1 MTPLNHATPH
11 ISFSKTTTFTI
22 KPQCIS
28 LIQPL
33 KPNTKQ
39 HSHET
44 LKTIHKTTNLS
55 SSKSTT
61 KIKPLPLPTKV
72 SKKWKEYQG
81 ITNWKGLLDPL
92 DNNLRSEIL
101 RYGHFVEAAYKS
113 FEFDPSSPN
122 YATNKFPKTTLFKK
136 CGIPKTGYKLTKHLH
151 ATSSIQ
157 LPSWI
162 DKAPSWVATNSSYI
176 GYIAVCKNKDEIK
189 RLGRRDIVIAF
200 RGTTTCLEWLEN
212 LRATLTNI
220 NPLQFNNSISP
231 HGIIID
237 HEENNQPMVESG
249 FLSLYTSKCSKHV
262 PSLQETVRTE
272 IERILKTYKGENL
285 SFTITGHSLGA
296 ALALLTAY
304 DIRTCFRKTFNRKPL
319 VTVIS
324 FGCPRVGNR
333 SFRSL
338 LEKESIKVLRI
349 VNSED
354 VVTKMPGFVFDD
366 DVEESDGDME
376 EGDDDVAWYMP
387 RWIQKRVEEM
397 RWVYC
402 EVGEELRLCS
412 RDSPYLKSVNIAT
425 CHDLKTYLHLVDG
438 FVSSSCPFR
447 STAKR
452 FLHR

>member
-1 MTPLNHATPH
+1 MTPLNHATTH
-11 ISFSKTTTFTI
+11 ISFSKTTTLTI
-22 KPQCIS
+22 KPQCIT

-44 LKTIHKTTNLS
+44 LKTIHKTNIS

-61 KIKPLPLPTKV
+61 TTKPFPLPTKV
-72 SKKWKEYQG
+72 SKRWKEYQG

-136 CGIPKTGYKLTKHLH
+136 CGLPKTGYKLTKHLH

-157 LPSWI
+157 LPGWI
-162 DKAPSWVATNSSYI
+162 DKAPSWVATKSSYI
-176 GYIAVCKNKDEIK
+176 GYIAVCNNKNEIK
-189 RLGRRDIVIAF
+189 RLGRRDVVIAF

-220 NPLQFNNSISP
+220 SS

-237 HEENNQPMVESG
+237 HEKNNQPMVESG
-249 FLSLYTSKCSKHV
+249 FLSLYTSNCSNEV
-262 PSLQETVRTE
+262 LSLQELIERE
-272 IERILKTYKGENL
+272 IDRILKTYKGENL

-296 ALALLTAY
+296 ALAILTAY
-304 DIRTCFRKTFNRKPL
+304 DIRTCFKTSFHRKPL

-324 FGCPRVGNR
+324 FGGPRVGNR

-349 VNSED
+349 VNSDD
-354 VVTKMPGFVFDD
+354 VITKMPGFVFDD
-366 DVEESDGDME
+366 DVE
-376 EGDDDVAWYMP
+376 DDVDENVDDMAWYLP

-412 RDSPYLKSVNIAT
+412 RDSPYLKSVSIAT

-447 STAKR
+447 STARR

>member
-1 MTPLNHATPH
+1 MTPLNHATTH
-11 ISFSKTTTFTI
+11 ISFSKTTTLTI
-22 KPQCIS
+22 KPQCIT

-44 LKTIHKTTNLS
+44 LKTIHKTTNIS

-61 KIKPLPLPTKV
+61 TTTNPFPLPTKV
-72 SKKWKEYQG
+72 SKRWKEYQG

-136 CGIPKTGYKLTKHLH
+136 CGLPKTGYKLTKHLH

-162 DKAPSWVATNSSYI
+162 DKAPSWVATKSSYI
-176 GYIAVCKNKDEIK
+176 GYIAVCNNQNEIK
-189 RLGRRDIVIAF
+189 RLGRRDVVIAF

-220 NPLQFNNSISP
+220 SS

-237 HEENNQPMVESG
+237 HEKNNQPMVESG
-249 FLSLYTSKCSKHV
+249 FLSLYTSNCSNEV
-262 PSLQETVRTE
+262 PSLQETIERE
-272 IERILKTYKGENL
+272 IYRILKTYKGENL

-296 ALALLTAY
+296 ALAILTAY
-304 DIRTCFRKTFNRKPL
+304 DIRTCFKTRFHRKPL

-324 FGCPRVGNR
+324 FGGPRVGNR

-349 VNSED
+349 VNSDD
-354 VVTKMPGFVFDD
+354 VITKMPGFVFDNDVED
-366 DVEESDGDME
+366 DVDENVDDM
-376 EGDDDVAWYMP
+376 AWYLP

-412 RDSPYLKSVNIAT
+412 RDSPYLKSVSIAT

-447 STAKR
+447 STARR

>member
-1 MTPLNHATPH
+1 MTPLNHTTTH
-11 ISFSKTTTFTI
+11 ISFSKTTPFTV
-22 KPQCIS
+22 KLQCIT
-28 LIQPL
+28 LIQSL

-39 HSHET
+39 HSHKT
-44 LKTIHKTTNLS
+44 LKTIHKKT
-55 SSKSTT
+55 KPST
-61 KIKPLPLPTKV
+61 LPAKV
-72 SKKWKEYQG
+72 SKKWQEYQG

-92 DNNLRSEIL
+92 DNNLRFEIL

-136 CGIPKTGYKLTKHLH
+136 CGLPKTGYKLTKYLH

-176 GYIAVCKNKDEIK
+176 GYIAVCNNKDEIK
-189 RLGRRDIVIAF
+189 RLGRRDVVIAF

-212 LRATLTNI
+212 LRANLTNI
-220 NPLQFNNSISP
+220 SPLQYNNST

-237 HEENNQPMVESG
+237 IHEKNNQPMVESG
-249 FLSLYTSKCSKHV
+249 FLSLYTSKSSKV
-262 PSLQETVRTE
+262 IPSLQETVRTE
-272 IERILKTYKGENL
+272 IDRILQTYKGENL

-296 ALALLTAY
+296 ALAILTAY
-304 DIRTCFRKTFNRKPL
+304 NIVTCFKTSFHQKPL

-324 FGCPRVGNR
+324 FGGPRVGNR

-349 VNSED
+349 VNSD
-354 VVTKMPGFVFDD
+354 DIITKLPGFVFDD
-366 DVEESDGDME
+366 DVEENDGDMDE
-376 EGDDDVAWYMP
+376 DVDDVAWYLP
-387 RWIQKRVEEM
+387 RWIQKRVKEM

-447 STAKR
+447 SNARR
-452 FLHR
+452 FLHRSF